1 MIHQV
6 QSCLS
11 FPLVLTMIG
20 VLGFPSVLTI
30 ALHKAAAQN
39 TPIFL
44 MMEEFKHILQQQQ
57 QY

>member
-6 QSCLS
+6 QS
-11 FPLVLTMIG
+11 FPQVLTMIG

-44 MMEEFKHILQQQQ
+44 MMEEFKHMLQQQQ